1 MRADYT
7 RVASLRPRVAK
18 KSRWRGQTITSRIA
32 LACDAALGIR
42 AASVVT
48 DKENADRENKLYA
61 YQIAMVSNLVANP
74 RIHAPHSSLRVVEM
88 SMRRRRSSR
97 ISRIQDGK

>member
-48 DKENADRENKLYA
+48 DKENADRENKTAYA
-61 YQIAMVSNLVANP
+61 YQIAMSPISWQIRAF
-74 RIHAPHSSLRVVEM
+74 
-88 SMRRRRSSR
+88 MRLTAALEW
-97 ISRIQDGK
+97 